1 MFRQADLA
9 LYYVKEHGRSGCC
22 FYHHSLPGKA
32 RPAPKPGP
40 EAAD

>member
-22 FYHHSLPGKA
+22 FY
-32 RPAPKPGP
+32 KPGMREKSRAYP
-40 EAAD
+40 HGSNT